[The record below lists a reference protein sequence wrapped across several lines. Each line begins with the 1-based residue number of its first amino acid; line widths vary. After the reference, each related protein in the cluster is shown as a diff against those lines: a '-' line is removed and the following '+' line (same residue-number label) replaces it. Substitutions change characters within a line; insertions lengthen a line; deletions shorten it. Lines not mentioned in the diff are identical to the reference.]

1 MNDILLF
8 VVVLGILVFFHEL
21 GHFLVAR
28 LFGVGVEKFSLGFGP
43 RIFGKT
49 IGRTDYRVSL
59 VPLGGYVKM
68 VGDEPDAP
76 IAEQDLPY
84 SFTHKHVA
92 KRSLIVAAGPFFNVL
107 LAILI
112 FIGIFLFAGLPSIR
126 PVVRNVENNSPAQQA
141 GIRDGDFIR
150 SINGAPIRSWR
161 GIDAAVDN
169 SRGKPLAIDVERNG
183 TQLAFTVTPKRIS
196 AENVYGESV
205 TYYDLGM
212 QGYAELQAVVHG
224 TVPGMPAAKAGLQ
237 RGDRILA
244 INGKKIANWDAMHDA
259 ISDSKGATLNFT
271 VRRGDRT
278 FNKDITPAEVKV
290 TDAMGVRKNA
300 YRIGI
305 YPPDPVRN
313 EDKITIYP
321 GFWGSIERGMGQ
333 TWLVIKETGRFFVK
347 LAERKVPSEAIGG
360 PIRIAI
366 MANQQAQEGISALLS
381 FIAIISVNLAIINL
395 VPIPVLDGGH
405 LLFFAIEAIQR
416 KPISLRTR
424 ESAQQVGVFLL
435 ILLMI
440 FVFYNDISLTWFH

>member
-1 MNDILLF
+1 
-8 VVVLGILVFFHEL
+8 
-21 GHFLVAR
+21 
-28 LFGVGVEKFSLGFGP
+28 
-43 RIFGKT
+43 
-49 IGRTDYRVSL
+49 

-76 IAEQDLPY
+76 IAEEDLPY

-92 KRSLIVAAGPFFNVL
+92 KRCLIVAAGPLFNVL
-107 LAILI
+107 LAVFI

-126 PVVRNVENNSPAQQA
+126 PVVRNVESNSPAQQA
-141 GIRDGDFIR
+141 GIHEGDLIQ
-150 SINGAPIRSWR
+150 SINGEPVKSWR
-161 GIDAAVDN
+161 GIDAAADN
-169 SRGKPLAIDVERNG
+169 SQGKPLAINVKRNG
-183 TQLAFTVTPKRIS
+183 EQLAFTLTPKRVS

-205 TYYDLGM
+205 AYYDLGM
-212 QGYAELQAVVHG
+212 QGYAELQAVVRK
-224 TVPGMPAAKAGLQ
+224 TDPGMPAAKAGLQ
-237 RGDRILA
+237 PGDLILV

-259 ISDSKGATLNFT
+259 IAASKGATLNFT
-271 VRRGDRT
+271 VRRDDRT
-278 FNKDITPAEVKV
+278 FNVDITPAEVKV
-290 TDAMGVRKNA
+290 SDAMGVRKNA

-321 GFWGSIERGMGQ
+321 GLWGSIERGLGQ

-347 LAERKVPSEAIGG
+347 LAERKVPTEAIGG

-366 MANQQAQEGISALLS
+366 MANQQAQEGILALLS
-381 FIAIISVNLAIINL
+381 FIAIISVNLAVINL

-416 KPISLRTR
+416 RPVSLRMR